1 MADKNVPTILIGSGA
16 TIELGAPSTNQITKD
31 IIKPNTFQNYANKNY
46 LSADKKSY
54 FTAVLKVYERLKVS
68 YPEEPNFEHIFHILE
83 MLYSYDTVWI
93 GNCKNPD
100 IFPLFSP
107 FVVPQTGIIEHNEWQ
122 WLFSLI
128 SQCQLHIMQM
138 VNKYDENYKNK
149 KDSDYVWYKDF
160 WQKFNGFNLFNLNY
174 DTTIENS
181 IGTFNDGFVDS
192 GDNKFQKFNPNKL
205 YEDDKPHKICH
216 LHGCIL
222 FYNQRYENIN
232 HDVYEYGN
240 YDMYKWQTFKEVES
254 MMNGSGGSNQH
265 TQSGET
271 IYIGPIITGL
281 RKTDKL
287 TAAPYNYYHHFLN
300 DSILKNKSLLIVG
313 YSFGDLYINDLIERM
328 NLLYG
333 QEKRIVVITK
343 LQYDTVYR
351 TFCDLDATM
360 NNVRDLLFVKKMM
373 HDDNF
378 EFSHLD
384 NTITKENPYE
394 SKDKTVQL
402 YVYGFKSAVEKHSDR
417 IINFLKS

>member
-1 MADKNVPTILIGSGA
+1 MTSQNTPTILIGSGA

-31 IIKPNTFQNYANKNY
+31 IIKPNTFQNYVEKN
-46 LSADKKSY
+46 Y
-54 FTAVLKVYERLKVS
+54 FTAVSKVYERLKES
-68 YPEEPNFEHIFHILE
+68 YPEKPNFEHIFHILE
-83 MLYSYDTVWI
+83 MLYSYDKVWI

-107 FVVPQTGIIEHNEWQ
+107 FVVPQKGIIEDNERQ

-128 SQCQLHIMQM
+128 SQCQLNIMQM
-138 VNKYDENYKNK
+138 VNEYDEKYRDK
-149 KDSDYVWYKDF
+149 KDTDYVWYKNF

-181 IGTFNDGFVDS
+181 IDTFNDGFVNSD
-192 GDNKFQKFNPNKL
+192 DNRFQKFNPNKL
-205 YEDDKPHKICH
+205 YEDDEPYKICH
-216 LHGCIL
+216 LHGCIQ
-222 FYNQRYENIN
+222 FYNQRYKDIN

-254 MMNGSGGSNQH
+254 MMKGSGGSSPY

-271 IYIGPIITGL
+271 TYIGPIITGL
-281 RKTDKL
+281 RKIDKL
-287 TAAPYNYYHHFLN
+287 TVAPYNYYHHFLN

-333 QEKRIVVITK
+333 QEKRIVVITYLEYEK
-343 LQYDTVYR
+343 EQDCDGTIYR

-378 EFSHLD
+378 KFRHLD
-384 NTITKENPYE
+384 KTITNEDPYE